1 MTWYHKTVWA
11 LQNLAVPAA
20 VFISIFYWTILFEGD
35 NSYWCKQKVA
45 FPMWYVFLMLF
56 LKCRNVYVHGFN
68 SLYALLDV
76 CLSAKPWRLHH
87 IFMPLIFGLW

>member
-35 NSYWCKQKVA
+35 NSYWCRQKVA
-45 FPMWYVFLMLF
+45 FPVR
-56 LKCRNVYVHGFN
+56 C
-68 SLYALLDV
+68 
-76 CLSAKPWRLHH
+76 
-87 IFMPLIFGLW
+87 IF